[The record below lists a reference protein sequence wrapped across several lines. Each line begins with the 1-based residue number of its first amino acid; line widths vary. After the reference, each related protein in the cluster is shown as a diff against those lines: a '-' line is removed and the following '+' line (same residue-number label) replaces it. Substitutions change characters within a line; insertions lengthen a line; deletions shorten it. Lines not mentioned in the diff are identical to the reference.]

1 MFIWSSLFDAL
12 LHELHEPSML
22 ALSVSCVFRRFR
34 RFHGTSWLLSTF
46 SDNEASTLLK
56 CFGHCPECKKT
67 IRSEC
72 TNASWKLT
80 KSHKEHRSQ
89 LGRAVDI
96 AHVAATKRPASSV
109 PVLAISFKTW
119 RLWPVLQVWDDFDW
133 MAACSQGCGTP
144 VPFGKLTYEDLNW
157 SFRTCFSVENIQT
170 LKRDN
175 LSKDAVMI
183 QIDLLQFQ
191 SMRFADMHCCQGTRG
206 QLCSRPAQ
214 TQKVFDRR
222 GYPWLAHGQFVQ
234 TE

>member
-1 MFIWSSLFDAL
+1 MPYCMSFTNPLCWRFLWVVSSGGSEGFM
-12 LHELHEPSML
+12 EPADCCQPSRTMRPAPCWNVL
-22 ALSVSCVFRRFR
+22 DTAQNARRQ
-34 RFHGTSWLLSTF
+34 L
-46 SDNEASTLLK
+46 EADS
-56 CFGHCPECKKT
+56 
-67 IRSEC
+67 

-89 LGRAVDI
+89 FGRAVDI

-109 PVLAISFKTW
+109 PVLASSFKTW

-133 MAACSQGCGTP
+133 MAARSQGCGTP

-157 SFRTCFSVENIQT
+157 SFWTCFSVENIQT

-222 GYPWLAHGQFVQ
+222 GYPWLAHGQIVQ